1 MITTVGIE
9 ALEAPMEGTA
19 ITVGTFDGVH
29 LGHRSLIAR
38 TISEADRLGSR
49 SVVLTWDRHPLM
61 TLRPEAAP
69 RLLSA
74 PQRKLE
80 LLEGTGIDQV
90 AILPFTEELSHLSP
104 EDFVDQVLVKGLGAR
119 AVFVGEGW
127 RFGHG
132 RAGDMDLLQKMGA
145 ENGFEATPIDLAS
158 EDGDAVSSSRIREAV
173 AAGHLNVARRLLG
186 RPFDIDGVVV
196 GGDKRGTGLG
206 FPTANIECDPHL
218 AYPSRGV
225 YAGRALVGDS
235 WFAAAIN
242 VGVNP
247 TFGGD
252 PEVTPVRVEA
262 FLLDFEGDL
271 YEQTLRVEFHQRLR
285 DEMRFSSVDD
295 LISQMRLDVDKTREL
310 LEGQI

>member
-1 MITTVGIE
+1 MRTTVGIE
-9 ALEAPMEGTA
+9 ALDPSADGSVVT
-19 ITVGTFDGVH
+19 IGTFDGVH
-29 LGHRSLIAR
+29 LGHRALIAR
-38 TISEADRLGSR
+38 AISEAEQRHIS
-49 SVVLTWDRHPLM
+49 SVVVTWDRHPLM

-69 RLLSA
+69 RLLST

-80 LLEGTGIDQV
+80 LLESTGIDHV
-90 AILPFTEELSHLSP
+90 AVLPFTEELSHLSP
-104 EDFVDQVLVKGLGAR
+104 EGFVDQVIVKGLNAR
-119 AVFVGEGW
+119 ALFVGEGW
-127 RFGHG
+127 RFGHK
-132 RAGDMDLLQKMGA
+132 RAGDMDLLQKLGG
-145 ENGFEATPIDLAS
+145 ENGFEASPIDLAG
-158 EDGDAVSSSRIREAV
+158 EDGDTISSSRIREAV
-173 AAGHLNVARRLLG
+173 AAGHMNVARRLLG

-196 GGDKRGTGLG
+196 GGDKRGAGLG

-225 YAGRALVGDS
+225 YAGRARVGDS
-235 WFAAAIN
+235 WLSAAIN

-295 LISQMRLDVDKTREL
+295 LVAQMHRDVAATREL
-310 LEGQI
+310 LS

>member
-1 MITTVGIE
+1 MRTTVGIE
-9 ALEAPMEGTA
+9 ALTPAPGGSAVT
-19 ITVGTFDGVH
+19 IGTFDGVH

-38 TISEADRLGSR
+38 TIAEAQQRGCESC
-49 SVVLTWDRHPLM
+49 VVTWDRHPLM

-69 RLLSA
+69 RLLST
-74 PQRKLE
+74 PERKLE
-80 LLEGTGIDQV
+80 LLSQTGIDQV
-90 AILPFTEELSHLSP
+90 AVIPFTEELSHLSP
-104 EDFVDQVLVKGLGAR
+104 EEFVAQVLVNGLEAK

-127 RFGHG
+127 RFGHK
-132 RAGDMDLLQKMGA
+132 RAGDMDLLQKLGA
-145 ENGFEATPIDLAS
+145 ANGFEAQPVDLAGQ
-158 EDGDAVSSSRIREAV
+158 DGDAVSSSRIREAV

-186 RPFDIDGVVV
+186 RPFDIDGIVV

-218 AYPSRGV
+218 AYPARGV
-225 YAGRALVGDS
+225 YAGRARVVDS
-235 WFAAAIN
+235 WFPAAIN
-242 VGVNP
+242 IGVNP

-295 LISQMRLDVDKTREL
+295 LIAQMHKDVQATREL
-310 LEGQI
+310 VEN